1 MHATHRTDGYLA
13 RDRVRPPDT
22 RRRPHLTG
30 LAATMPPPAPSGAA
44 PERRLYGRHHEREV
58 LDRLMAGV
66 RAGRSEVL
74 VVRGEAGTG
83 KTALLEYL
91 LERASGC
98 QVARAAGVEPE
109 TELPFAGLYQLCAP
123 FLDRLGRLPGPQ
135 RDALGTAFSLRDGN
149 PPDRFVAG
157 LAVLSLLCEVAG
169 NRPLVCVVD
178 DAQWLDRPSAQ
189 ALGFVANHLAAAPV
203 AMVFAVRP
211 PAGGPDV
218 TGLGGLTGRGG
229 LSGLAELRVG
239 GLADGDARTLLE
251 AAVPGLL
258 GQQIR
263 DRIVAET
270 QGNPGALRELARGL
284 TPAELAAGFGVP
296 GGPALPGRSLD
307 RIRQRLAPLPPATRL
322 LLLVAA
328 AEPAR
333 DPVLVWGA
341 AGQLGAGEDAA
352 APAAAAGLIE
362 PGGQVRFSDPL
373 TRYALYQAA
382 SPQERQR
389 AHRALAE
396 AISPANDPDRRAWHR
411 AHAAPGLDEDAA
423 ADLAR
428 TVGQAQARGG
438 LAAAAAF
445 RGRAAELTCGRARR
459 AQRALAA
466 ADTNDQAGTP
476 AAALRLLAMAQAGP
490 LGKLGS
496 ARAELVGAR
505 LAADSGQDRD
515 AAPLLIRAAR
525 RLQPLDPGLAR
536 EACRDAFSATL
547 KADRLAGRG
556 ALLEVAAAVR
566 AARPTP
572 EPARAPDLLLYG
584 LAAVTAEGCAAGAPT
599 LRQALTAFRSSEIPT
614 GEALRWLPL
623 ACRMSHDLLDDESL
637 DGLSARLIGLARS
650 AGALAVLPAGLL
662 AGATIRLLGGEP
674 GAAASM
680 AREAAAVTLETGN
693 PVARYGPLLI
703 AAWRGRETEAA
714 ALITAATPEMTARRE
729 GQWLTTAHWAA
740 AILGNGLCRYEEA
753 LAAAEQAIEGPQQGG
768 LATWSIAELIE
779 AAARTG
785 RPGRAAAALHRLAEI
800 TSASGT
806 DWALGI
812 QARSRAL
819 LTSGEAAEPLYR
831 EAIERLGRTRVR
843 TELARAHLVYGEWLR
858 RNRRR
863 VDAREQLRGA
873 HEMLTAMGIE
883 GFAERARRE
892 LIATG
897 QTLRKRTIGM
907 VDELT
912 AQEGQIA
919 QLAGEGHTNPEIGA
933 QLFISARTVEWHLR
947 KVFTK
952 LGISSRRE
960 LHAALPDLERARVPA

>member
-1 MHATHRTDGYLA
+1 M
-13 RDRVRPPDT
+13 
-22 RRRPHLTG
+22 
-30 LAATMPPPAPSGAA
+30 
-44 PERRLYGRHHEREV
+44 

-74 VVRGEAGTG
+74 VVRGEAGAG

-98 QVARAAGVEPE
+98 QVARAAGVEAE
-109 TELPFAGLYQLCAP
+109 AELPFAGLHQLCAP

-135 RDALGTAFSLRDGN
+135 RDALGVAFSLRDGN

-203 AMVFAVRP
+203 ALVFAARP
-211 PAGGPDV
+211 PAGGPD
-218 TGLGGLTGRGG
+218 TASLSGLTGRGG
-229 LSGLAELRVG
+229 PPGLAELSVR
-239 GLADGDARTLLE
+239 GLPDGDARELLE

-258 GQQIR
+258 GEQIR

-270 QGNPGALRELARGL
+270 RGNPGALRELARGL
-284 TPAELAAGFGVP
+284 TAGELAAGFGVP
-296 GGPALPGRSLD
+296 GAALPGRSLD
-307 RIRQRLAPLPPATRL
+307 RIRQRLAPLPAATRR

-333 DPVLVWGA
+333 DPVLVWRA

-362 PGGQVRFSDPL
+362 PGGQIRFSDPL

-396 AISPANDPDRRAWHR
+396 AISPATDLDRRAWHR
-411 AHAAPGLDEDAA
+411 AHAVPGLNEDAA
-423 ADLAR
+423 AELER

-445 RGRAAELTCGRARR
+445 RGRAAELTYGRARR

-466 ADTNDQAGTP
+466 AGTSYQAGAPT
-476 AAALRLLAMAQAGP
+476 AALRLLAMAQAGP

-515 AAPLLIRAAR
+515 AAPLLLGAAR
-525 RLQPLDPGLAR
+525 RLELLDPGLAR
-536 EACRDAFSATL
+536 EACGDAFSAAL

-572 EPARAPDLLLYG
+572 EPARAPDLLLSG
-584 LAAVTAEGCAAGAPT
+584 LAAVTAEGRAAGAPL
-599 LRQALTAFRSSEIPT
+599 LRQALTAFRSREIPT

-623 ACRMSHDLLDDESL
+623 ACRMSGDLLDDESL
-637 DGLSARLIGLARS
+637 DALSARLIGLARS

-662 AGATIRLLGGEP
+662 AGAAIQLLGGEP

-680 AREAAAVTLETGN
+680 AREAAAVTQETGS
-693 PVARYGPLLI
+693 PVGRYGPLLI

-714 ALITAATPEMTARRE
+714 ALITAATPEMTARGE
-729 GQWLTTAHWAA
+729 GQWLTTTHWAA

-753 LAAAEQAIEGPQQGG
+753 LAAAEQAIEGPHEGG
-768 LATWSIAELIE
+768 LATWSMAELIE
-779 AAARTG
+779 AARA
-785 RPGRAAAALHRLAEI
+785 GRAAR
-800 TSASGT
+800 ASGGRPAPAGR
-806 DWALGI
+806 DH
-812 QARSRAL
+812 
-819 LTSGEAAEPLYR
+819 
-831 EAIERLGRTRVR
+831 ERQR
-843 TELARAHLVYGEWLR
+843 H
-858 RNRRR
+858 
-863 VDAREQLRGA
+863 
-873 HEMLTAMGIE
+873 
-883 GFAERARRE
+883 
-892 LIATG
+892 
-897 QTLRKRTIGM
+897 
-907 VDELT
+907 
-912 AQEGQIA
+912 
-919 QLAGEGHTNPEIGA
+919 
-933 QLFISARTVEWHLR
+933 
-947 KVFTK
+947 
-952 LGISSRRE
+952 
-960 LHAALPDLERARVPA
+960 

>member
-1 MHATHRTDGYLA
+1 
-13 RDRVRPPDT
+13 
-22 RRRPHLTG
+22 
-30 LAATMPPPAPSGAA
+30 
-44 PERRLYGRHHEREV
+44 
-58 LDRLMAGV
+58 
-66 RAGRSEVL
+66 
-74 VVRGEAGTG
+74 
-83 KTALLEYL
+83 
-91 LERASGC
+91 
-98 QVARAAGVEPE
+98 
-109 TELPFAGLYQLCAP
+109 
-123 FLDRLGRLPGPQ
+123 
-135 RDALGTAFSLRDGN
+135 
-149 PPDRFVAG
+149 
-157 LAVLSLLCEVAG
+157 
-169 NRPLVCVVD
+169 
-178 DAQWLDRPSAQ
+178 
-189 ALGFVANHLAAAPV
+189 
-203 AMVFAVRP
+203 
-211 PAGGPDV
+211 
-218 TGLGGLTGRGG
+218 
-229 LSGLAELRVG
+229 
-239 GLADGDARTLLE
+239 
-251 AAVPGLL
+251 
-258 GQQIR
+258 
-263 DRIVAET
+263 
-270 QGNPGALRELARGL
+270 
-284 TPAELAAGFGVP
+284 
-296 GGPALPGRSLD
+296 
-307 RIRQRLAPLPPATRL
+307 
-322 LLLVAA
+322 
-328 AEPAR
+328 
-333 DPVLVWGA
+333 
-341 AGQLGAGEDAA
+341 
-352 APAAAAGLIE
+352 
-362 PGGQVRFSDPL
+362 
-373 TRYALYQAA
+373 
-382 SPQERQR
+382 
-389 AHRALAE
+389 
-396 AISPANDPDRRAWHR
+396 
-411 AHAAPGLDEDAA
+411 
-423 ADLAR
+423 
-428 TVGQAQARGG
+428 
-438 LAAAAAF
+438 
-445 RGRAAELTCGRARR
+445 
-459 AQRALAA
+459 
-466 ADTNDQAGTP
+466 
-476 AAALRLLAMAQAGP
+476 
-490 LGKLGS
+490 
-496 ARAELVGAR
+496 
-505 LAADSGQDRD
+505 
-515 AAPLLIRAAR
+515 
-525 RLQPLDPGLAR
+525 
-536 EACRDAFSATL
+536 
-547 KADRLAGRG
+547 
-556 ALLEVAAAVR
+556 
-566 AARPTP
+566 
-572 EPARAPDLLLYG
+572 
-584 LAAVTAEGCAAGAPT
+584 
-599 LRQALTAFRSSEIPT
+599 
-614 GEALRWLPL
+614 
-623 ACRMSHDLLDDESL
+623 MSHDLLDDESL

-768 LATWSIAELIE
+768 LATWSMAELIE

-785 RPGRAAAALHRLAEI
+785 APGRAAAALHRLAEI

>member
-1 MHATHRTDGYLA
+1 MWR
-13 RDRVRPPDT
+13 
-22 RRRPHLTG
+22 
-30 LAATMPPPAPSGAA
+30 
-44 PERRLYGRHHEREV
+44 
-58 LDRLMAGV
+58 
-66 RAGRSEVL
+66 
-74 VVRGEAGTG
+74 
-83 KTALLEYL
+83 
-91 LERASGC
+91 
-98 QVARAAGVEPE
+98 
-109 TELPFAGLYQLCAP
+109 
-123 FLDRLGRLPGPQ
+123 
-135 RDALGTAFSLRDGN
+135 
-149 PPDRFVAG
+149 
-157 LAVLSLLCEVAG
+157 
-169 NRPLVCVVD
+169 
-178 DAQWLDRPSAQ
+178 
-189 ALGFVANHLAAAPV
+189 
-203 AMVFAVRP
+203 
-211 PAGGPDV
+211 
-218 TGLGGLTGRGG
+218 
-229 LSGLAELRVG
+229 
-239 GLADGDARTLLE
+239 
-251 AAVPGLL
+251 
-258 GQQIR
+258 
-263 DRIVAET
+263 
-270 QGNPGALRELARGL
+270 
-284 TPAELAAGFGVP
+284 
-296 GGPALPGRSLD
+296 
-307 RIRQRLAPLPPATRL
+307 
-322 LLLVAA
+322 
-328 AEPAR
+328 
-333 DPVLVWGA
+333 A

-362 PGGQVRFSDPL
+362 PGGQIRFPDPL

-396 AISPANDPDRRAWHR
+396 AISPATDLDRRAWHR
-411 AHAAPGLDEDAA
+411 AHAVPGLDEDAA
-423 ADLAR
+423 AELER

-445 RGRAAELTCGRARR
+445 RGRAAELTYGRARR
-459 AQRALAA
+459 AERALAA
-466 ADTNDQAGTP
+466 AGTSYQAGAPT
-476 AAALRLLAMAQAGP
+476 AALRLLAMAQAGP
-490 LGKLGS
+490 LGKLGR

-515 AAPLLIRAAR
+515 AAPLLLGAAR
-525 RLQPLDPGLAR
+525 RLEPLDPGLAR
-536 EACRDAFSATL
+536 EACRDAFCAAL

-566 AARPTP
+566 AARPARS
-572 EPARAPDLLLYG
+572 PARAPDLLLSG
-584 LAAVTAEGCAAGAPT
+584 LAAAAAEGCAAAAPL

-614 GEALRWLPL
+614 EEALRWLPL
-623 ACRMSHDLLDDESL
+623 ACRMSCDLLDDESL
-637 DGLSARLIGLARS
+637 DALSARLIGLARS

-662 AGATIRLLGGEP
+662 ACATIQLLGGEP

-680 AREAAAVTLETGN
+680 AREAAAVTQETGS
-693 PVARYGPLLI
+693 PVGRYGPLLI

-714 ALITAATPEMTARRE
+714 ALITAATPEMTARGE
-729 GQWLTTAHWAA
+729 GQWLTAAHWAA

-753 LAAAEQAIEGPQQGG
+753 LAAAEQAIEGPHEGG
-768 LATWSIAELIE
+768 LATWSMTELIE

-785 RPGRAAAALHRLAEI
+785 RPGRAAEALHRLAEV

-812 QARSRAL
+812 QARCRAL

-831 EAIERLGRTRVR
+831 EAIERLGRTPVR

-897 QTLRKRTIGM
+897 QTLRKRTVDT

-912 AQEGQIA
+912 AQEA
-919 QLAGEGHTNPEIGA
+919 QVARLAREGHTNPEIGA

-960 LHAALPDLERARVPA
+960 LHAALPELARASVGLGRASLNRERSTQPVAASGGCPAEALPGAFRPFRIADRIRVSRKIMAEDQLADPRAFGDAPDLGDVGVQPGLPFQGRTGRAVPLEIVKVGDLVNEDVRPLCEGDQVIVDGGVTGEHDGAVRGVETVRQRRNRVAVRHGHGGDPDSSVVGHGHRNLGDASAPGRDADVGGPDESARVRHGGVERHDVQMVGKPGQDGVDQVRRPGERPFRVDRGPAVEGALSCGRRFGARRPVHADRRQRAVSPARTPHG

>member
-1 MHATHRTDGYLA
+1 MHATHRTDGHLV

-22 RRRPHLTG
+22 RRRPRLTG
-30 LAATMPPPAPSGAA
+30 LATMPPPAPAGGP
-44 PERRLYGRHHEREV
+44 PERGLYGRHHEREV
-58 LDRLMAGV
+58 LDQLMAGV

-74 VVRGEAGTG
+74 MVCGEAGAG

-91 LERASGC
+91 LGRASGC
-98 QVARAAGVEPE
+98 QVARAAGVEAE
-109 TELPFAGLYQLCAP
+109 AELPFAGLHQLCAP

-135 RDALGTAFSLRDGN
+135 RDALGAAFSLRDGN

-203 AMVFAVRP
+203 ALVFAARP
-211 PAGGPDV
+211 PAGGPG
-218 TGLGGLTGRGG
+218 TAGLSGLTGRGG
-229 LSGLAELRVG
+229 PPGLAELRVR
-239 GLADGDARTLLE
+239 GLPDGDARALLE

-270 QGNPGALRELARGL
+270 RGNPGALRELARGL
-284 TPAELAAGFGVP
+284 TPGELAAGFGVP

-322 LLLVAA
+322 LLLLAA

-333 DPVLVWGA
+333 DPVLVWRA
-341 AGQLGAGEDAA
+341 AGQLGAAEDAA

-362 PGGQVRFSDPL
+362 PGGQVRFPDPL

-396 AISPANDPDRRAWHR
+396 AISPATGPDRHAWHR
-411 AHAAPGLDEDAA
+411 AHAVPGLDEDAA
-423 ADLAR
+423 AELERA
-428 TVGQAQARGG
+428 VGQAQARGG

-445 RGRAAELTCGRARR
+445 RGRAAELTYGPARR
-459 AQRALAA
+459 AQRALTAA
-466 ADTNDQAGTP
+466 EANYLAGAP
-476 AAALRLLAMAQAGP
+476 AAALRLLAMAQSGP
-490 LGKLGS
+490 LGQLGS

-505 LAADSGQDRD
+505 LAADSGHDRD
-515 AAPLLIRAAR
+515 AARVLLKAAS

-536 EACRDAFSATL
+536 EACRDAFCAAL

-556 ALLEVAAAVR
+556 AMLEVAAAVR
-566 AARPTP
+566 AVRPAP
-572 EPARAPDLLLYG
+572 APARAPDLLLYG
-584 LAAVTAEGCAAGAPT
+584 LAAGTAEGPAAGAPL
-599 LRQALTAFRSSEIPT
+599 LRQALATFRGSGIPT
-614 GEALRWLPL
+614 REALGWLPL
-623 ACRMSHDLLDDESL
+623 ACRVSHDLLDDESL
-637 DGLSARLIGLARS
+637 DALSARLIGLARS

-674 GAAASM
+674 AAAASM
-680 AREAAAVTLETGN
+680 AREAAAVTQETGN
-693 PVARYGPLLI
+693 PAARYAPLLI
-703 AAWRGRETEAA
+703 AAWRGREAEAA
-714 ALITAATPEMTARRE
+714 ALIAAPTPEMMARGE
-729 GQWLTTAHWAA
+729 GQWLTAAHWAA

-753 LAAAEQAIEGPQQGG
+753 LAAAEQAIEGAHERG
-768 LATWSIAELIE
+768 LATWSMAELIE

-806 DWALGI
+806 DWALGL

-858 RNRRR
+858 RHRRR
-863 VDAREQLRGA
+863 VDAREQLRSA

-897 QTLRKRTIGM
+897 QTLRKRTIDT

-912 AQEGQIA
+912 AQEAQIA
-919 QLAGEGHTNPEIGA
+919 RLAREGHTNPEIGA
-933 QLFISARTVEWHLR
+933 ELFISARTVEWHLR

-960 LHAALPDLERARVPA
+960 LHAALPDLERASVPA